1 MDTWPCLLLLIGL
14 SFQQATEPYNNEES
28 ASRDEVGTLAAADH
42 VDGDNVDSVSD
53 DEEIWTR
60 AFSADQDTDQQIKNG
75 NKVNATQMRV
85 MTSEKIMEELDQHS
99 VPTTLVEEGDEMN
112 INNKKSADSMSK
124 TETSKDSIVEVESLR
139 TQVAIL
145 AGLGGVLL
153 LLLFVAVLVLGA
165 IVLRISRELGG
176 KWPLDERKRGEL
188 GGGGVNMG
196 GGGVNMGAGAEMGGR
211 GSKYE
216 TAEGCTNG
224 GFSDM
229 NGGSEDRSRAFPQ
242 FNNRPNPET
251 HVAVDENNPGIDLSV
266 EKYLRGADERYFRE
280 EEEEAFSSGSF
291 SLEGDQGSHDGQHPT
306 LKPHFS

>member
-1 MDTWPCLLLLIGL
+1 M
-14 SFQQATEPYNNEES
+14 
-28 ASRDEVGTLAAADH
+28 AADH

-139 TQVAIL
+139 TQVLIL
-145 AGLGGVLL
+145 PKSTTNHPQKHQLFEITKMFKSSKSTLGCHSGWIRRGSSPPSVRCCPGKNKSSRTSDSDFLCYSRSDKNLRSELAKPPVVKTLVEIPLQNLSPVVNGLELKIQ
-153 LLLFVAVLVLGA
+153 VLGA

-176 KWPLDERKRGEL
+176 KRPLDERKRGEL

-216 TAEGCTNG
+216 AAEGCTNG
-224 GFSDM
+224 GFSGHSM
-229 NGGSEDRSRAFPQ
+229 KSETYRSFYR
-242 FNNRPNPET
+242 R
-251 HVAVDENNPGIDLSV
+251 
-266 EKYLRGADERYFRE
+266 
-280 EEEEAFSSGSF
+280 
-291 SLEGDQGSHDGQHPT
+291 
-306 LKPHFS
+306 